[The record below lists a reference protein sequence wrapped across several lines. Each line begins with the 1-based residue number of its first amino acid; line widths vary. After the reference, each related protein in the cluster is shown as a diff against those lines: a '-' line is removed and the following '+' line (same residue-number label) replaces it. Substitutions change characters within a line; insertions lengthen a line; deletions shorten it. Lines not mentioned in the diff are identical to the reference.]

1 MFWNST
7 SDRCNM
13 LQLSTEILYWSLVAL
28 TANTICVMHG
38 AWTRRT
44 THANADL
51 QLFDGWLWW
60 ESLEKADAKQSHTF
74 ERQQEMAR
82 RPEFAWCITH
92 HHTRANQPIISP
104 FEGHTHTPMQ
114 MLSRIRL
121 SQSPTFW
128 PTLHPR
134 GVSENALTQYVH
146 ILLRCMPS
154 VGVRCLKYDE
164 DLFKVRMW
172 WHHVRVDQTPGSLH
186 RMKTTPVLW
195 CAHGWTIT
203 NTIANTQVIW

>member
-104 FEGHTHTPMQ
+104 FEGHTHTHTHANAVENPPVAVSKV
-114 MLSRIRL
+114 LTNIAS
-121 SQSPTFW
+121 T
-128 PTLHPR
+128 R
-134 GVSENALTQYVH
+134 GVGKRTDTICPHPIEMHAF
-146 ILLRCMPS
+146 C
-154 VGVRCLKYDE
+154 
-164 DLFKVRMW
+164 W
-172 WHHVRVDQTPGSLH
+172 GSLFEI
-186 RMKTTPVLW
+186 RWRPF
-195 CAHGWTIT
+195 
-203 NTIANTQVIW
+203 